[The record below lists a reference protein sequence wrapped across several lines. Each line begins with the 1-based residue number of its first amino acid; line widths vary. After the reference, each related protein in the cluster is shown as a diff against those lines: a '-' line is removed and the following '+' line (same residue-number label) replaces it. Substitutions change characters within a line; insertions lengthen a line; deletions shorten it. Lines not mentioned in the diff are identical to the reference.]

1 MREVPITSLFPA
13 TLVARRAFYA
23 LGRKTVY
30 TNNYKNCHT
39 VKAYSTQS
47 DARDAEIALSIVKMM
62 KESGY
67 NVSTHMTE
75 KPSGRYSKYGRGKG
89 AIIIRIAK

>member
-47 DARDAEIALSIVKMM
+47 DVQDAEIAQSIVKLM

-67 NVSTHMTE
+67 NVSTHMTDF
-75 KPSGRYSKYGRGKG
+75 PAGHYSRG

>member
-23 LGRKTVY
+23 LGRKNVY

-39 VKAYSTQS
+39 VKAYSTKS
-47 DARDAEIALSIVKMM
+47 DVQDAEIAQSIVKLM
-62 KESGY
+62 KEIGY
-67 NVSTHMTE
+67 NVSSHMTDF
-75 KPSGRYSKYGRGKG
+75 PAGHYGLG
-89 AIIIRIAK
+89 AIIIRIPK